1 MRFWKP
7 ISLCLVLLL
16 FFTVAD
22 AKIIFYSKR
31 DGVSGIYVMNDDGS
45 NVTLLTDTL
54 SPNAPN
60 WSPDGKQIVFSRLKD
75 PKDIEQWHIFLMNA
89 DGSNV
94 RQLTAPEDTYRDAH
108 PSFSPDGK
116 SIIFKRLERK
126 ENEYIPS
133 IRVINLASGRI
144 KKISDLG
151 VNHPEWSPD
160 GKKIAFSNVSTIGK
174 TGSNIWIMAADGGNP
189 QELLPPEPP
198 PPIGQLIIDRF
209 KPKWSMDGKKILYT
223 EYRHKPVEI
232 DGVVHLLPQGYYY
245 YIYDFTRRQS
255 QRLNIPKDYRSAG
268 INWMDNDKSIVFSA
282 AKTKLNEPIQGPLPP
297 FNTYK
302 YHIATTKITRLT
314 EHPGVDYAFD
324 WISDDV
330 LSVTP
335 KGKKKVT
342 WGTLKK

>member
-1 MRFWKP
+1 M
-7 ISLCLVLLL
+7 
-16 FFTVAD
+16 D
-22 AKIIFYSKR
+22 
-31 DGVSGIYVMNDDGS
+31 
-45 NVTLLTDTL
+45 
-54 SPNAPN
+54 
-60 WSPDGKQIVFSRLKD
+60 
-75 PKDIEQWHIFLMNA
+75 
-89 DGSNV
+89 
-94 RQLTAPEDTYRDAH
+94 
-108 PSFSPDGK
+108 
-116 SIIFKRLERK
+116 
-126 ENEYIPS
+126 
-133 IRVINLASGRI
+133 LASGQI

-174 TGSNIWIMAADGGNP
+174 TGSNIWIMTADGGNP
-189 QELLPPEPP
+189 RELLPPEPP

-223 EYRHKPVEI
+223 EYQHKPVEI

-245 YIYDFTRRQS
+245 FIYDFTHRQS
-255 QRLNIPKDYRSAG
+255 RRLNIPKDYRSAG

-282 AKTKLNEPIQGPLPP
+282 AKTKLNEPIQGPLPS

-302 YHIATTKITRLT
+302 YHITTSKITRLT

-335 KGKKKVT
+335 QDKKKIT